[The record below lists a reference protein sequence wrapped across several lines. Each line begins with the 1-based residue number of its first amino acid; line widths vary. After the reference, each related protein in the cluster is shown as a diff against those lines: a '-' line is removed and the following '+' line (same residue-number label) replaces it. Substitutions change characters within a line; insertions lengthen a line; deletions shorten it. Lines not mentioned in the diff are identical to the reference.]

1 MLEDKDFIKS
11 CDVPGPTKEAIRAI
25 ILYKSE
31 VTSTDKVVDC
41 GCGTGGITCEFAQ
54 RAGEVISIDT
64 NPEAIE
70 ITSRNLKKFG
80 LADNVTL
87 INDDGANALRD
98 IDNIDIAIVGGSG
111 RQLENILDIVHEKL
125 NPKGRIIVTAILVD
139 TKVEAINKLKD
150 LGYNPKIMEVN
161 VSNGRVLDR
170 GILMISENPIA
181 IMTAKKRWKNFGDY
195 KMSKRLSWKV
205 KFSIVMI
212 LLIIII
218 YGSNYLVLGDGEH
231 IISYVWT
238 HLGFI
243 PVDILLVAFLLDEII
258 EKKEKEAMLEKL
270 DMLMSTFFSEV
281 GNELISQLSTV
292 NKYKTNTENLK
303 SIKDWDE
310 KDFDNKLAEL
320 KSSTVDFSAQVA
332 PEDREEFLEN
342 LRTLLVSKREFIIN
356 LINNPN
362 LLEKDEFTGLINAI
376 LHLDEELEHRKD
388 LALVNDADF
397 GHLNGDMQRVY
408 DKLIHEWVYY
418 LKYLY
423 KHYPY
428 MIALIIRT
436 NPFDE
441 NAEVYVK

>member
-1 MLEDKDFIKS
+1 
-11 CDVPGPTKEAIRAI
+11 
-25 ILYKSE
+25 
-31 VTSTDKVVDC
+31 
-41 GCGTGGITCEFAQ
+41 
-54 RAGEVISIDT
+54 
-64 NPEAIE
+64 
-70 ITSRNLKKFG
+70 
-80 LADNVTL
+80 
-87 INDDGANALRD
+87 
-98 IDNIDIAIVGGSG
+98 
-111 RQLENILDIVHEKL
+111 
-125 NPKGRIIVTAILVD
+125 
-139 TKVEAINKLKD
+139 
-150 LGYNPKIMEVN
+150 
-161 VSNGRVLDR
+161 
-170 GILMISENPIA
+170 
-181 IMTAKKRWKNFGDY
+181 
-195 KMSKRLSWKV
+195 MSKRLSWKV

-258 EKKEKEAMLEKL
+258 ERKEKEAILEKL

-281 GNELISQLSTV
+281 GNELISQLSTA
-292 NKYKTNTENLK
+292 NKYKAITENLK

-320 KSSTVDFSAQVA
+320 KDASLDFQVDIPA
-332 PEDREEFLEN
+332 EEREEFLEN

-362 LLEKDEFTGLINAI
+362 LLEKEEFTELTNAI

-388 LALVNDADF
+388 LALVNDTDF
-397 GHLNGDMQRVY
+397 GHLNGDMKRVY
-408 DKLIHEWVYY
+408 DKLVYEWVYY

-423 KHYPY
+423 KNYPY

-436 NPFDE
+436 NPFDDD
-441 NAEVYVK
+441 ADVYVK